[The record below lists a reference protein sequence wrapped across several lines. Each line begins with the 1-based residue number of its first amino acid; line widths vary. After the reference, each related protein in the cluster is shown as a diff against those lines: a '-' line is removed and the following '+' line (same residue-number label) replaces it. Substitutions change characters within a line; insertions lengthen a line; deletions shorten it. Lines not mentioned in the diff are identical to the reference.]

1 MEIIDGKNV
10 AAKIKQDVKDR
21 VEEMVL
27 QGLRRPCLA
36 CVLVGDDPASQV
48 YVNSKEKT
56 CNQLG
61 INSVVKRLDKDATPA
76 EVASVI
82 QFLNNDENVSGILLQ
97 LPLPKHLQQYTE
109 KLVNLISPEKDVD
122 CLTTQNVGKLV
133 QNKSII
139 APCTPAGIMELF
151 NAYNIDLSGK
161 LVTIVGRSELVGKP
175 IMMLALNKNAT
186 VQVCHSKTQNLAQE
200 TRRADILVV
209 AAGKPNLIT
218 KDMVKEGAV
227 VIDVGIHRKE
237 VQYTDE
243 QTGEQ
248 KTKQV
253 VSGGDVDFNDV
264 KDKCS
269 YITPVPGGVGPMTI
283 ALLMKNTLVLHQQRL
298 QNDLFKVQSLSLNK
312 TK

>member
-1 MEIIDGKNV
+1 MEIIDGKRV
-10 AAKIKQDVKDR
+10 ASKIKQDVKDR
-21 VEEMVL
+21 IEEMVL

-48 YVNSKEKT
+48 YVNSKEKN

-61 INSVVKRLDKDATPA
+61 INSVVKRLSKDSTVA

-97 LPLPKHLQQYTE
+97 LPLPKHLQKYTE

-133 QNKSII
+133 QNKNII

-151 NAYNIDLSGK
+151 DAYNIDLSGK
-161 LVTIVGRSELVGKP
+161 LFTVVGRSELVGKP

-186 VQVCHSKTQNLAQE
+186 VQICHSKTQNLAQE

-218 KDMVKEGAV
+218 KDMVKEDAV

-237 VQYTDE
+237 VKYIDE

-248 KTKQV
+248 KCKQV
-253 VSGGDVDFNDV
+253 VSGGDVDFNNV

-283 ALLMKNTLVLHQQRL
+283 AMLMKNTLVLHQQRL
-298 QNDLFKVQSLSLNK
+298 QNNLFKVQSLSLNK